1 MTAGAGVRRRHV
13 VAPVAELP
21 PGTRRVVEVDRRA
34 IVVFNVGGVFYALR
48 DVCPHQGAKLSDGVV
63 LEGLLTASQP
73 GCYAYD
79 AGRKLVK
86 CPWHGWEFDLATG
99 QSWVDPARTRVR
111 AYDVVV
117 EQRTLPAANEPVP
130 GPYVAETVD
139 VVVEQEC
146 VVLVL

>member
-1 MTAGAGVRRRHV
+1 MKRHP
-13 VAPVAELP
+13 VAPVGEFPA
-21 PGTRRVVEVDRRA
+21 GTRRRIEIDGRPM
-34 IVVFNVGGVFYALR
+34 VVFNVDGRFYALR

-63 LEGLLTASQP
+63 LDGLLTASQP
-73 GCYAYD
+73 GCYGYD
-79 AGRKLVK
+79 PARKLVK

-117 EQRTLPAANEPVP
+117 EPHALADGGPVP
-130 GPYVAETVD
+130 GPYRAETVE
-139 VVVEQEC
+139 VVVEQDC